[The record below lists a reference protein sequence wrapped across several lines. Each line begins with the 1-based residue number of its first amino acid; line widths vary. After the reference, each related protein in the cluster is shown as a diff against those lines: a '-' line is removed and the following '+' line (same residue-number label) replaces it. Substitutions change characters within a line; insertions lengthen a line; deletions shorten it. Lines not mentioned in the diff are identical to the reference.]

1 MSRYYTLVVVPGD
14 ANAPEEACEVAAE
27 LLYPYMYNHDE
38 PTRGHNFDSMYSP
51 EDIAD
56 LTDDDILLERTL
68 VLLARY
74 GTRSGW
80 RASPTSTKQFC
91 TLYLL
96 FCSSPQPNQCLFNL
110 SVTAEHMHFRDAPR
124 FRSRHYC

>member
-1 MSRYYTLVVVPGD
+1 
-14 ANAPEEACEVAAE
+14 
-27 LLYPYMYNHDE
+27 MYNHDE

-74 GTRSGW
+74 
-80 RASPTSTKQFC
+80 
-91 TLYLL
+91 
-96 FCSSPQPNQCLFNL
+96 
-110 SVTAEHMHFRDAPR
+110 
-124 FRSRHYC
+124 